1 MTIWGSLSTATTLA
15 VLWAIR
21 RLKSRRDTEPATK

>member
-1 MTIWGSLSTATTLA
+1 MIFAPPSIAVTLA

-21 RLKSRRDTEPATK
+21 RLKSRRENQPPVG